1 MENSAYLVIAA
12 FIVFYGIVSKRL
24 QSTIIT
30 DPIVFVIFGF
40 CLSSSVSGLVT
51 DKDHVF
57 INTIANLTLILILFS
72 DASRI
77 NLRLFWREGGLPMCL
92 LGIGLPL
99 TILAGV
105 FVGVVIF
112 TGLPFWQAA
121 ILATILAPTDAAL
134 AQAVI
139 NSERVPG
146 RIREALNVESGLNDG
161 ICFPI
166 LLLFIS
172 LADSSGMQ
180 HTESYWMR
188 FVTFQLILG
197 PVVGIIVGYVGG
209 KVVLWA
215 VNKDW
220 MSGSF
225 QRLSIIGLSLMAF
238 YIADLVG
245 GNGFIAAFFS
255 GLIFGNV
262 ARQVCGPI
270 YEFGE
275 AEGELFILL
284 TFMLF
289 GAVMVPEV
297 IGALNW
303 HIISHALISERR
315 EALETLASVLNW
327 HIIIYA
333 LISLTIVRMAPVA
346 ISLIGKGLSIP
357 SKLYLGWFG
366 PRGAASILYVLL
378 VVDKHNLSGENI
390 IFDVTVITV
399 LLSVFL
405 HGLTAVP
412 GSNAYASSLDAKPDV
427 DKEAE
432 TKQVSHMPT
441 RKSH

>member
-1 MENSAYLVIAA
+1 MS
-12 FIVFYGIVSKRL
+12 
-24 QSTIIT
+24 
-30 DPIVFVIFGF
+30 
-40 CLSSSVSGLVT
+40 
-51 DKDHVF
+51 
-57 INTIANLTLILILFS
+57 
-72 DASRI
+72 
-77 NLRLFWREGGLPMCL
+77 L

-121 ILATILAPTDAAL
+121 VLATILAPTDAAL

-172 LADSSGMQ
+172 LAGISGVQ

-209 KVVLWA
+209 KLVLWA
-215 VNKDW
+215 VNKNW

-225 QRLSIIGLSLMAF
+225 QRLSIVGLSLMAF
-238 YIADLVG
+238 FIADLVG
-245 GNGFIAAFFS
+245 GNGFISAFFS

-262 ARQVCGPI
+262 ARQVSSPI
-270 YEFGE
+270 SEFGE

-289 GAVMVPEV
+289 GAVMVPDA
-297 IGALNW
+297 IG
-303 HIISHALISERR
+303 
-315 EALETLASVLNW
+315 VLNW

-333 LISLTIVRMAPVA
+333 LVSLTIVRMAPVA

-378 VVDKHNLSGENI
+378 VVDKHNLSGENT
-390 IFDVTVITV
+390 IFNVTVITV

-412 GSNAYASSLDAKPDV
+412 GANAYASSMNAKPDV

-441 RKSH
+441 RRSH

>member
-1 MENSAYLVIAA
+1 MENSAYLVIAT

-40 CLSSSVSGLVT
+40 CLSSSVTGLVT
-51 DKDHVF
+51 DKSHVF

-77 NLRLFWREGGLPMCL
+77 NLRLFWREGNLPICL

-146 RIREALNVESGLNDG
+146 RIRQALNVESGLNDG

-172 LADSSGMQ
+172 LADSSDVQ
-180 HTESYWMR
+180 HPASYWMG
-188 FVTFQLILG
+188 FVTFQLIIG
-197 PVVGIIVGYVGG
+197 PLVGIIIGYVGG
-209 KVVLWA
+209 KVVSWA
-215 VNKDW
+215 VNKNW

-225 QRLSIIGLSLMAF
+225 QRLSIVGLSLMAF
-238 YIADLVG
+238 FIADTVG
-245 GNGFIAAFFS
+245 GNGFISAFFS

-262 ARQVCGPI
+262 ARLVCGPI

-289 GAVMVPEV
+289 GAVMVPEA
-297 IGALNW
+297 IG
-303 HIISHALISERR
+303 
-315 EALETLASVLNW
+315 VLNW

-346 ISLIGKGLSIP
+346 ISLVGKGLSIP

-378 VVDKHNLSGENI
+378 VVDKHNLSGENT
-390 IFDVTVITV
+390 IFNVTVITV

-412 GSNAYASSLDAKPDV
+412 GANAYASSLDAKPDV

-432 TKQVSHMPT
+432 TKKVSHMPT

>member
-1 MENSAYLVIAA
+1 MEDSAYLVIAA

-24 QSTIIT
+24 QSTIIS

-40 CLSSSVSGLVT
+40 CLSTSVSGLVT

-77 NLRLFWREGGLPMCL
+77 NLRLFWREGGLPMSL

-121 ILATILAPTDAAL
+121 VLATILAPTDAAL

-172 LADSSGMQ
+172 LAGISGVQ

-209 KVVLWA
+209 KLVLWA
-215 VNKDW
+215 VNKNW

-225 QRLSIIGLSLMAF
+225 QRLSIVGLSLMAF
-238 YIADLVG
+238 FIADLVG
-245 GNGFIAAFFS
+245 GNGFISAFFS

-262 ARQVCGPI
+262 ARQVSSPI
-270 YEFGE
+270 SEFGE

-289 GAVMVPEV
+289 GAVMVPDA
-297 IGALNW
+297 IG
-303 HIISHALISERR
+303 
-315 EALETLASVLNW
+315 VLNW

-346 ISLIGKGLSIP
+346 ISLVGKGLSIP

-366 PRGAASILYVLL
+366 PRGAASILYVLV
-378 VVDKHNLSGENI
+378 VVDKHNLSGENT
-390 IFDVTVITV
+390 IFNVTVITV

-412 GSNAYASSLDAKPDV
+412 GANAYASSVDAKPDA

>member
-12 FIVFYGIVSKRL
+12 FIVFYGLVSKRL
-24 QSTIIT
+24 QSTIIS

-40 CLSSSVSGLVT
+40 CLSTSVSGLVT

-77 NLRLFWREGGLPMCL
+77 NLRLFWREGGLPMSL

-121 ILATILAPTDAAL
+121 VLATILAPTDAAL

-172 LADSSGMQ
+172 LAGISGVQ

-209 KVVLWA
+209 KLVLWA
-215 VNKDW
+215 VNKNW

-225 QRLSIIGLSLMAF
+225 QRLSIVGLSLMAF
-238 YIADLVG
+238 FIADLVG
-245 GNGFIAAFFS
+245 GNGFISAFFS

-262 ARQVCGPI
+262 ARQVSSPI
-270 YEFGE
+270 SEFGE

-289 GAVMVPEV
+289 GAVMVPDA
-297 IGALNW
+297 IG
-303 HIISHALISERR
+303 
-315 EALETLASVLNW
+315 VLNW

-333 LISLTIVRMAPVA
+333 LVSLTIVRMAPVA

-366 PRGAASILYVLL
+366 PRGAASILYVLV
-378 VVDKHNLSGENI
+378 VVDKHNLSGENT
-390 IFDVTVITV
+390 IFNVTVITV

-412 GSNAYASSLDAKPDV
+412 GANAYASSLDAKPDV

-441 RKSH
+441 RKVH

>member
-1 MENSAYLVIAA
+1 MEDSAYLVIAA

-24 QSTIIT
+24 QSTIIS

-40 CLSSSVSGLVT
+40 CLSTSVSGLVT

-77 NLRLFWREGGLPMCL
+77 NLRLFWREGGLPMSL

-121 ILATILAPTDAAL
+121 VLATILAPTDAAL

-172 LADSSGMQ
+172 LAGISGVQ

-209 KVVLWA
+209 KLVLWA
-215 VNKDW
+215 VNKNW

-225 QRLSIIGLSLMAF
+225 QRLSIVGLSLMAF
-238 YIADLVG
+238 FIADLVG
-245 GNGFIAAFFS
+245 GNGFISAFFS

-262 ARQVCGPI
+262 ARQVSSPI
-270 YEFGE
+270 SEFGE

-284 TFMLF
+284 IFMLF
-289 GAVMVPEV
+289 GAVMVPDA
-297 IGALNW
+297 IG
-303 HIISHALISERR
+303 
-315 EALETLASVLNW
+315 VLNW

-333 LISLTIVRMAPVA
+333 LVSLTIVRMAPVA

-366 PRGAASILYVLL
+366 PRGAASILYVLV
-378 VVDKHNLSGENI
+378 VVDKHNLSGENT
-390 IFDVTVITV
+390 IFNVTVITV

-412 GSNAYASSLDAKPDV
+412 GANAYASSVDAKPDA

>member
-1 MENSAYLVIAA
+1 
-12 FIVFYGIVSKRL
+12 
-24 QSTIIT
+24 
-30 DPIVFVIFGF
+30 
-40 CLSSSVSGLVT
+40 
-51 DKDHVF
+51 
-57 INTIANLTLILILFS
+57 
-72 DASRI
+72 
-77 NLRLFWREGGLPMCL
+77 
-92 LGIGLPL
+92 L

-112 TGLPFWQAA
+112 TGLPIWQAA

-146 RIREALNVESGLNDG
+146 RIRQALNVESGLNDG

-172 LADSSGMQ
+172 LAGSSEAA
-180 HTESYWMR
+180 HSASYWMG
-188 FVTFQLILG
+188 FVTFQLVLG
-197 PVVGIIVGYVGG
+197 PLVGIIIGYVGG

-215 VNKDW
+215 VNKNW
-220 MSGSF
+220 MTVSF

-238 YIADLVG
+238 YFADLVG
-245 GNGFIAAFFS
+245 GNGFMSAFFS
-255 GLIFGNV
+255 GLVFGNV
-262 ARQVCGPI
+262 ARRVCGPI

-275 AEGELFILL
+275 AEGELLILL

-289 GAVMVPEV
+289 GAVMVPEA
-297 IGALNW
+297 IG
-303 HIISHALISERR
+303 
-315 EALETLASVLNW
+315 VLNW
-327 HIIIYA
+327 RTILYA

-346 ISLIGKGLSIP
+346 ISLVGKGLSTP
-357 SKLYLGWFG
+357 SKLYVGWFG

-378 VVDKHNLSGENI
+378 VVDKHNFSGESI
-390 IFDVTVITV
+390 IFTVTVITV

-412 GSNAYASSLDAKPDV
+412 GANAYASSLDAKPDA

-441 RKSH
+441 RRFH

>member
-12 FIVFYGIVSKRL
+12 FIVFYGIVSKRI

-30 DPIVFVIFGF
+30 GPIVFVIFGF
-40 CLSSSVSGLVT
+40 CLSTSVSGLVT

-77 NLRLFWREGGLPMCL
+77 NLRLFWREGGLPMRL

-105 FVGVVIF
+105 FVGIVIF

-146 RIREALNVESGLNDG
+146 RIRQALNVESGLNDG

-172 LADSSGMQ
+172 LADSSDVQ
-180 HTESYWMR
+180 HPASYWMG

-215 VNKDW
+215 VNKNW
-220 MSGSF
+220 MSGNF
-225 QRLSIIGLSLMAF
+225 QRLSIVGLSLMAF
-238 YIADLVG
+238 FIADLVG
-245 GNGFIAAFFS
+245 GNGFISAFFT

-270 YEFGE
+270 YEF
-275 AEGELFILL
+275 
-284 TFMLF
+284 
-289 GAVMVPEV
+289 
-297 IGALNW
+297 
-303 HIISHALISERR
+303 S
-315 EALETLASVLNW
+315 
-327 HIIIYA
+327 
-333 LISLTIVRMAPVA
+333 
-346 ISLIGKGLSIP
+346 P
-357 SKLYLGWFG
+357 SSM
-366 PRGAASILYVLL
+366 R
-378 VVDKHNLSGENI
+378 
-390 IFDVTVITV
+390 
-399 LLSVFL
+399 
-405 HGLTAVP
+405 
-412 GSNAYASSLDAKPDV
+412 PDL
-427 DKEAE
+427 
-432 TKQVSHMPT
+432 
-441 RKSH
+441 